1 MLYKLEDN
9 IMIEN
14 FSNAFDKI
22 GKQWML
28 ITASDGEKV
37 NAMTASWGGLGVIW
51 GKKVAYIFVRES
63 RYTKEFIDKNDTLS
77 LAFFSE
83 DKKSMLG
90 YMGKTSGR
98 DEDKIA
104 KAGLNVYMKDGIPVF
119 KEAESTLLCKKLY
132 AGAISPSDFV
142 DDSIDATWYSDK
154 DYHTMYIVEILD
166 VV

>member
-1 MLYKLEDN
+1 
-9 IMIEN
+9 MIEN

-119 KEAESTLLCKKLY
+119 KEAESTLLSKKLY

-142 DDSIDATWYSDK
+142 DDSIDAAWYSDK

>member
-1 MLYKLEDN
+1 
-9 IMIEN
+9 MIEN

-119 KEAESTLLCKKLY
+119 KEAENTLLCKKLY

-142 DDSIDATWYSDK
+142 DDSIDTTWYADK

>member
-1 MLYKLEDN
+1 MVN
-9 IMIEN
+9 S
-14 FSNAFDKI
+14 FSNAFEKI

-28 ITASDGEKV
+28 ITAADGEKV

-51 GKKVAYIFVRES
+51 GKNVAYIFVRES

-83 DKKSMLG
+83 DKKEMLG
-90 YMGKTSGR
+90 YMGKVSGR

-104 KAGLNVYMKDGIPVF
+104 KAGLAVSMKDGIPVF
-119 KEAESTLLCKKLY
+119 EEAESTLLCKKLY
-132 AGAISPSDFV
+132 AGEINAKDFV
-142 DDSIDATWYSDK
+142 DESIDSKWYENK

-166 VV
+166 IVE

>member
-1 MLYKLEDN
+1 MV
-9 IMIEN
+9 EN
-14 FSNAFDKI
+14 FSNAFEKI

-51 GKKVAYIFVRES
+51 GKNVAYIFVRES

-77 LAFFSE
+77 LAFFGE
-83 DKKSMLG
+83 DQKAMLG
-90 YMGKTSGR
+90 YMGKVSGR

-104 KAGLNVYMKDGIPVF
+104 KMGLNVYFKDNIPVF
-119 KEAESTLLCKKLY
+119 KEAEQTLLCKKLY
-132 AGAISPSDFV
+132 AGEINAKDFV
-142 DDSIDATWYSDK
+142 DSEIDGKWYESK

-166 VV
+166 IV

>member
-119 KEAESTLLCKKLY
+119 KEAESTLLCKKLN

>member
-1 MLYKLEDN
+1 
-9 IMIEN
+9 MIDN

-63 RYTKEFIDKNDTLS
+63 RYTKEFIDKSDTLS
-77 LAFFSE
+77 LAFFTE
-83 DKKSMLG
+83 DKKPMLG
-90 YMGKTSGR
+90 YMGKVSGR

-142 DDSIDATWYSDK
+142 DDSIDTTWYADK
-154 DYHTMYIVEILD
+154 DYHTMYIVEILE
-166 VV
+166 VI